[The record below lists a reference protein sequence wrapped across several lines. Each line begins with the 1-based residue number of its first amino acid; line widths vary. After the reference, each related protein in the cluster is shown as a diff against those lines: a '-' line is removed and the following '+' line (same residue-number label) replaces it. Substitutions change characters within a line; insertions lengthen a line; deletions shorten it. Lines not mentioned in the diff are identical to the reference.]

1 MKIKINSE
9 YEEIVVVCSKKKGQM
24 KIVFVD
30 ENGTR
35 ISEQIIND
43 LEIGKEYDIDLDI
56 PNNFE
61 IKKDEIETYED
72 EVLKE
77 MMRLRDSLG
86 GK

>member
-30 ENGTR
+30 ENGTK

-77 MMRLRDSLG
+77 MIRLRDSLG

>member
-9 YEEIVVVCSKKKGQM
+9 YEEVVVVCSKKKGQV
-24 KIVFVD
+24 KIIFVD
-30 ENGTR
+30 ENGTK
-35 ISEQIIND
+35 ISEQLIDN
-43 LEIGKEYDIDLDI
+43 LEIGKEYDIDLDV

-61 IKKDEIETYED
+61 IKKDEVESYEA

-77 MMRLRDSLG
+77 MIRLRDSLG

>member
-77 MMRLRDSLG
+77 MIRLRDSLG

>member
-9 YEEIVVVCSKKKGQM
+9 YEEIVVVCSKKKGQV

-77 MMRLRDSLG
+77 MIRLRDSLG

>member
-9 YEEIVVVCSKKKGQM
+9 YEEIVVVCSKKKGQI

-77 MMRLRDSLG
+77 MIRLRDSLG

>member
-9 YEEIVVVCSKKKGQM
+9 YEEIVVVCSRKKGQM

-77 MMRLRDSLG
+77 MIRLRDSLG

>member
-77 MMRLRDSLG
+77 MKVL
-86 GK
+86 